1 MRFASA
7 VRCHFTEGL
16 RLMARLKKPTGPTT
30 ARNVPHRRTL
40 SSSEQIFR
48 HIVEGL
54 YLGRYVSGQRLI
66 EADLTREFETSRGT
80 IREAL
85 RFLSAEGIVT
95 LNLHRGAEIRRLTRA
110 EARDMMALLEVL
122 IGFAARSAAE
132 HIDHANNAALLKTSL
147 KEVASYE
154 GKPDSFELVRA
165 RNRFYRT
172 LIDIGGNSALRQ
184 ILVRY
189 HVHLLRV
196 QFRPYHLETEA
207 ERFSDYRKIAEAV
220 LAGSG
225 RDAET
230 AARRHVRQISSALE
244 NLPSD
249 AFATAAK

>member
-1 MRFASA
+1 MP
-7 VRCHFTEGL
+7 E
-16 RLMARLKKPTGPTT
+16 RL
-30 ARNVPHRRTL
+30 VPGQRPL

-54 YLGRYVSGQRLI
+54 YLGRYVCGQRLI
-66 EADLTREFETSRGT
+66 EADLTREFEASRGT

-85 RFLSAEGIVT
+85 KFLSSEGIVT

-132 HIDHANNAALLKTSL
+132 NIDTAKSAGLLKASL
-147 KEVASYE
+147 KEVTSYE
-154 GKPDSFELVRA
+154 GKPDSFELIRA

-196 QFRPYHLETEA
+196 QFRSYHLETEA

-220 LAGSG
+220 LTANG
-225 RDAET
+225 RDAEA
-230 AARRHVRQISSALE
+230 AARRHVRQISSALDA
-244 NLPSD
+244 LPSE
-249 AFATAAK
+249 AFAAASR